1 MTTRWGIAA
10 TGGMA
15 AAFSEDLAH
24 VPGAEIAFVGSRSPE
39 SAADFAGR
47 FGAGASGTYADLLA
61 AGRDGEVDVIYVAT
75 PHPQHHDLALA
86 AIDGGTPLLVE
97 KAFTATLAGAQEV
110 VDAARAAQVFCMEAM
125 WTRFQPAVVHARE
138 LVAGGAIGELLL
150 VQADFCAQRDF
161 DPSSRLFDL
170 ALGGGAV
177 LDLGVYPVSLA
188 QHFLGRP
195 DQVTVIGTT
204 YPNGADRSA
213 AIQMSYADG
222 RAASLVTSLA
232 AQTPGRATLVGT
244 EGSLELVPPF
254 YHPTRLVLHRN
265 GEQPE
270 ELERLQTGRGYAHQA
285 IEVQD
290 CLAAG
295 RTESAVMSLADTLD
309 VQWVLEESLRQL
321 GIEMAEARVDLDG

>member
-15 AAFSEDLAH
+15 AAFAEDLAH

-39 SAADFAGR
+39 SAAHFAGR
-47 FGAGASGTYADLLA
+47 IGAAASGTHADLLA
-61 AGRDGEVDVIYVAT
+61 AGRAGEVDVVYVAT

-86 AIDGGTPLLVE
+86 AIEGGTPLLVE

-125 WTRFQPAVVHARE
+125 WTRFQPAVAHARD
-138 LVAGGAIGELLL
+138 LVASGEIGDVLL

-170 ALGGGAV
+170 ALGGGAI
-177 LDLGVYPVSLA
+177 LDLGVYPISFA

-195 DQVTVIGTT
+195 DRVITTGTT
-204 YPNGADRSA
+204 YDNGADRSA
-213 AIQMSYADG
+213 AIQLAYDDG
-222 RAASLVTSLA
+222 RAAALTTSLA
-232 AQTPGRATLVGT
+232 AATPGRAVVVGT
-244 EGSLELVPPF
+244 KGSIELDPPF
-254 YHPTRLVLHRN
+254 HHASRIVVRRN
-265 GEQPE
+265 GEEPE
-270 ELERLQTGRGYAHQA
+270 TVERPSTGRGYAHQA
-285 IEVQD
+285 QEVQD

-295 RTESAVMSLADTLD
+295 LTESPVMPLADTLD
-309 VQWVLEESLRQL
+309 VQWVMEECLHQL
-321 GIEMAEARVDLDG
+321 GVEMVEGRVDL

>member
-15 AAFSEDLAH
+15 AAFAEDLAH
-24 VPGAEIAFVGSRSPE
+24 VPDAEIAFVGSRSPE

-47 FGAGASGTYADLLA
+47 FGAGGSGTYADLLA
-61 AGRDGEVDVIYVAT
+61 AGRAGEVDVVYVAT

-125 WTRFQPAVVHARE
+125 WTRFQPAVAHTRDLIA
-138 LVAGGAIGELLL
+138 AGEIGDLLL
-150 VQADFCAQRDF
+150 VQADFCAQRDY
-161 DPSSRLFDL
+161 DPASRLFDL
-170 ALGGGAV
+170 ALGGGSV
-177 LDLGVYPVSLA
+177 LDLGVYPISFA
-188 QHFLGRP
+188 QHLLGRP
-195 DQVTVIGTT
+195 DRVTATGTT
-204 YPNGADRSA
+204 YDNGADRSA
-213 AIQMSYADG
+213 AFHLAYADG
-222 RAASLVTSLA
+222 RAASLTSTLA
-232 AQTPGRATLVGT
+232 AQSPGRALVVGT
-244 EGSLELVPPF
+244 KGSIELEPPF
-254 YHPTRLVLHRN
+254 HHPSRIVVRRN
-265 GEQPE
+265 GQAAETV
-270 ELERLQTGRGYAHQA
+270 ERPATGRGYAHQA

-295 RTESAVMSLADTLD
+295 LTESPVMPLADTLD

-321 GIEMAEARVDLDG
+321 GIEMAEARVDL

>member
-47 FGAGASGTYADLLA
+47 FGARASGTYADLLA

-86 AIDGGTPLLVE
+86 AIEGGTPLLVE

-138 LVAGGAIGELLL
+138 LIAAGEIGELLL
-150 VQADFCAQRDF
+150 VQADFCAQRDY
-161 DPSSRLFDL
+161 DPIEPALRPRARRRLGPRPRGLPDL
-170 ALGGGAV
+170 VRPAPPRPTRRRHGHRDDVRQRRRCVRRLPPVLRRRARGVADQLARRGA
-177 LDLGVYPVSLA
+177 
-188 QHFLGRP
+188 
-195 DQVTVIGTT
+195 
-204 YPNGADRSA
+204 
-213 AIQMSYADG
+213 
-222 RAASLVTSLA
+222 
-232 AQTPGRATLVGT
+232 PGRATIVGT
-244 EGSLELVPPF
+244 KGSIEIEPPF
-254 YHPTRLVLHRN
+254 HHPTRIVVRRN
-265 GEQPE
+265 GQEVETVDRPT
-270 ELERLQTGRGYAHQA
+270 TGRGYAHQA

-295 RTESAVMSLADTLD
+295 RTESTVMSLADTLD

-321 GIEMAEARVDLDG
+321 GIEMTEARVDLDA